1 MKKFSGWGRELD
13 LLFLTLNWDLETFAD
28 PLLVFIKIT
37 SSSFSGFS
45 ISGGAEVKE
54 IDVISGCDPAEL
66 GLRIFCENRPQPPS
80 ALTSGE
86 RRTER
91 NHAARSSKSSSSAAG
106 TWIELITAKNKL
118 IAR

>member
-1 MKKFSGWGRELD
+1 M
-13 LLFLTLNWDLETFAD
+13 
-28 PLLVFIKIT
+28 FIKIT
-37 SSSFSGFS
+37 SSSFSGFT
-45 ISGGAEVKE
+45 ILGGAEVKE
-54 IDVISGCDPAEL
+54 IDVISGCDPAKL